1 VNGVEGGGGPA
12 GPGTTPQRRS
22 AAWRARRRIRRQASE
37 LRTHWEFLTDGS
49 YRRAAK
55 AFELPDGSKRIYCY
69 HVRKTAGTSLFLSFL
84 ALGGEDPM
92 DVWRRISRTRLE
104 RTFSAGYSFVSNNP
118 RALAEG
124 AYYFGR
130 SHRPFTQQPLPPRTF
145 TVTILRDPVDRVH
158 SYFDYLVAGDPPD
171 MPGQVANRERLLARD
186 GFDAFLDRVPVQY
199 LLTQLAMFS
208 DRLDVSEA
216 TERIAGCSATFYTES
231 YTEGLAS
238 LGKRLQIPLS
248 PRHDRVTALRS
259 SLTEEQ
265 TERLR
270 TRLEPEYELLR
281 RLDRAGVIRIGPGGQ
296 GGPA

>member
-1 VNGVEGGGGPA
+1 VA
-12 GPGTTPQRRS
+12 F
-22 AAWRARRRIRRQASE
+22 RARRRIRRRASE
-37 LRTHWEFLTDGS
+37 LRTEWEFLTDGS

-55 AFELPDGSKRIYCY
+55 GFELPDGSKRIYCY

-104 RTFSAGYSFVSNNP
+104 RTFSAGYSFVSNN
-118 RALAEG
+118 RKALAEG
-124 AYYFGR
+124 AYFFGR
-130 SHRPFTQQPLPPRTF
+130 SHRPFTEQPLPPRTF

-186 GFDAFLDRVPVQY
+186 GFDAFLDRVPVRD

-216 TERIAGCSATFYTES
+216 AERIAGCSAAFCTES
-231 YTEGLAS
+231 FAEGLTS
-238 LGKRLQIPLS
+238 LGTRLHIPLS
-248 PRHDRVTALRS
+248 PRQDRVAGARS
-259 SLTEEQ
+259 SLTDEQ

-270 TRLEPEYELLR
+270 ARLEPEYELLR
-281 RLDRAGVIRIGPGGQ
+281 RLDRGGITRIDPGDQ
-296 GGPA
+296 GGPG